1 MSRILRRPMFRGGPV
16 DSRGTGITSGLAD
29 GGRVGYNKGNLVTPL
44 YSASPEYKSG
54 AEIKRDAPGIFGLKF
69 DSPFLSMKTPA
80 NRVGGVKFDLGQSP
94 SDFANALSEGSP
106 YRDYL
111 TSGEEFETEVTES
124 GDVKFKLDSEGN
136 RIPIE
141 SDKGSLADI
150 IEKQRIGNIT
160 DSDTQ
165 GSLKEMGITVN
176 EKEGTSEFTGDPRY
190 SDQKIKQTDLPGV
203 EEVGGVKEVGGD
215 KEESV
220 EYTVEDYIKMLGG
233 DKARR
238 RDLSDML
245 GRASASFLGTG
256 GVREGLAEFMKSEA
270 AAGPSRREKIEQAA
284 ATLDIK
290 DKIASK
296 RAGEQLQQTL
306 AGIDYKIGAT
316 MAAQKASESLEGKD
330 WIDSLRYVSENLF
343 KGSDK
348 GLDNTSVIEETLRLK
363 YKKNVDKVTV
373 SSETE
378 IPNLN
383 ISEGFTIVVL
393 PDGNKK
399 IYEVVG
405 NSARERTD
413 LQV

>member
-16 DSRGTGITSGLAD
+16 DSRGSGITSGLD
-29 GGRVGYNKGNLVTPL
+29 KPKRGLVNEPGGYAG
-44 YSASPEYKSG
+44 EKSG
-54 AEIKRDAPGIFGLKF
+54 MDFLKNALNKYVLGSKTQIGNT
-69 DSPFLSMKTPA
+69 SPFSVNVLPQKNSFEQMISNNQFGNQDPTKVEDVTIEDKIEAYTPDSERA
-80 NRVGGVKFDLGQSP
+80 IELLGK
-94 SDFANALSEGSP
+94 
-106 YRDYL
+106 
-111 TSGEEFETEVTES
+111 ES
-124 GDVKFKLDSEGN
+124 TYKDSEGVE
-136 RIPIE
+136 RSTTTGEEIIIPSKTVPE
-141 SDKGSLADI
+141 DGFLPTPGPEKGVLP
-150 IEKQRIGNIT
+150 K
-160 DSDTQ
+160 
-165 GSLKEMGITVN
+165 
-176 EKEGTSEFTGDPRY
+176 
-190 SDQKIKQTDLPGV
+190 TDLPGV

-316 MAAQKASESLEGKD
+316 MAAQKASENLAGKS
-330 WIDSLRYVSENLF
+330 WIDSLKYVSENLY
-343 KGSDK
+343 KGTGK
-348 GLDNTSVIEETLRLK
+348 GLDSTSVIEDTLRLK
-363 YKKNVDKVTV
+363 YQKPVKKVTV

-383 ISEGFTIVVL
+383 ISEGFTIVTL
-393 PDGNKK
+393 SDGSRK

>member
-1 MSRILRRPMFRGGPV
+1 M
-16 DSRGTGITSGLAD
+16 D
-29 GGRVGYNKGNLVTPL
+29 GGRVGYNKGNLVAPL
-44 YSASPEYKSG
+44 YSASPDYKSG

-69 DSPFLSMKTPA
+69 DSPFLSMKTPT

-94 SDFANALSEGSP
+94 KDFAEALSEGSA
-106 YRDYL
+106 YREYL
-111 TSGEEFETEVTES
+111 VPGEQEFETEVTES
-124 GDVKFKLDSEGN
+124 GDVKFKLDENGD

-141 SDKGSLADI
+141 SDKGSLAEI
-150 IEKQRIGNIT
+150 IEKQRIENIT

-165 GSLKEMGITVN
+165 GSLEEMGIKVN
-176 EKEGTSEFTGDPRY
+176 EKEGTSEFIGDPRY
-190 SDQKIKQTDLPGV
+190 SDQKIKKTETPKVSGEDGT
-203 EEVGGVKEVGGD
+203 GGSE

-220 EYTVEDYIKMLGG
+220 EYTIEDYIKMLGG
-233 DKARR
+233 DKAKR

-245 GRASASFLGTG
+245 ARASASFLGTG
-256 GVREGLAEFMKSEA
+256 GVKEGLAEFMKSEA

-296 RAGEQLQQTL
+296 RAGEQLKQTL

-316 MAAQKASESLEGKD
+316 MAAQKAASSLEGKT

-343 KGSDK
+343 KGAGK

-363 YKKNVDKVTV
+363 YQKPVKKFTV

-378 IPNLN
+378 IPKLE
-383 ISEGFTIVVL
+383 ISEGFSIIVL
-393 PDGNKK
+393 PDGSRK
-399 IYEVVG
+399 IYEVSG
-405 NSARERTD
+405 NSAKERKD

>member
-1 MSRILRRPMFRGGPV
+1 MSKILRRPMFRGGPV
-16 DSRGTGITSGLAD
+16 DSRGSGITSGLMD
-29 GGRVGYNKGNLVTPL
+29 GGRVGYNKGNLVAPL
-44 YSASPEYKSG
+44 YSASPDYKSG

-69 DSPFLSMKTPA
+69 DSPFLSMKTPT

-94 SDFANALSEGSP
+94 KDFAEALSEGSA
-106 YRDYL
+106 YREYL
-111 TSGEEFETEVTES
+111 VPGEQEFETEVTES
-124 GDVKFKLDSEGN
+124 GDVKFKLDENGD

-141 SDKGSLADI
+141 SDKGSLAEI
-150 IEKQRIGNIT
+150 IEKQRIENIT

-165 GSLKEMGITVN
+165 GSLEEMGIKVN
-176 EKEGTSEFTGDPRY
+176 EKEGTSEFIGDPRY
-190 SDQKIKQTDLPGV
+190 SDQKIKKTETPKVSGEDGT
-203 EEVGGVKEVGGD
+203 GGSE

-220 EYTVEDYIKMLGG
+220 EYTIEDYIKMLGG
-233 DKARR
+233 DKAKR

-245 GRASASFLGTG
+245 ARASASFLGTG
-256 GVREGLAEFMKSEA
+256 GVKEGLAEFMKSEA

-296 RAGEQLQQTL
+296 RAGEQLKQTL

-316 MAAQKASESLEGKD
+316 MAAQKAASSLEGKT

-343 KGSDK
+343 KGAGK

-363 YKKNVDKVTV
+363 YQKPVKKFTV

-378 IPNLN
+378 IPKLE
-383 ISEGFTIVVL
+383 ISEGFSIIVL
-393 PDGNKK
+393 PDGSRK
-399 IYEVVG
+399 IYEVIG
-405 NSARERTD
+405 DSARERKD

>member
-1 MSRILRRPMFRGGPV
+1 MFRGGPV
-16 DSRGTGITSGLAD
+16 DSRGSGITSGLD
-29 GGRVGYNKGNLVTPL
+29 KPKRGLVNEPGGYAG
-44 YSASPEYKSG
+44 EKSG
-54 AEIKRDAPGIFGLKF
+54 MDFLRNALLGERFTNPNYVSPMKFQSGTGFGF
-69 DSPFLSMKTPA
+69 MTPE
-80 NRVGGVKFDLGQSP
+80 RQSP
-94 SDFANALSEGSP
+94 GLIKIGEGISERNPRFDTLGIDELSKPISYGRGEEKLMEEQDLAVGEGDIDESETLSSDFYEKLGIGKVDDKPYEGGKAGS
-106 YRDYL
+106 DMD
-111 TSGEEFETEVTES
+111 SQEV
-124 GDVKFKLDSEGN
+124 
-136 RIPIE
+136 
-141 SDKGSLADI
+141 
-150 IEKQRIGNIT
+150 
-160 DSDTQ
+160 
-165 GSLKEMGITVN
+165 
-176 EKEGTSEFTGDPRY
+176 
-190 SDQKIKQTDLPGV
+190 PGV
-203 EEVGGVKEVGGD
+203 VKVGDIKEVGGD

-238 RDLSDML
+238 RDLSNML

-270 AAGPSRREKIEQAA
+270 AAGPSRLEKIEQAA

-316 MAAQKASESLEGKD
+316 MAAQKAAASLKGKD

-378 IPNLN
+378 IPKLQVE
-383 ISEGFTIVVL
+383 EGFTIVVL
-393 PDGNKK
+393 PDGTKK
-399 IYEVVG
+399 IYEVING
-405 NSARERTD
+405 EAKERKD
-413 LQV
+413 LRV